1 MWVTK
6 LRQTKVTNV
15 LVGRYGYLIISH
27 RVELNLLSD
36 ILLLWAVNPDEA
48 VAVDGED
55 GDILLSDRGA
65 VAAAAAATVAA
76 AAVGTQLNSWQ
87 LVDGAVPDMPHLS
100 IAIEIRLHWKVYCL
114 QAGSGFFQL
123 GVREVKQYRYR

>member
-6 LRQTKVTNV
+6 LRQTKVTNIP
-15 LVGRYGYLIISH
+15 VGRYRYLIISH

-76 AAVGTQLNSWQ
+76 AAVGT
-87 LVDGAVPDMPHLS
+87 
-100 IAIEIRLHWKVYCL
+100 
-114 QAGSGFFQL
+114 
-123 GVREVKQYRYR
+123 

>member
-1 MWVTK
+1 M
-6 LRQTKVTNV
+6 
-15 LVGRYGYLIISH
+15 
-27 RVELNLLSD
+27 NLLSD